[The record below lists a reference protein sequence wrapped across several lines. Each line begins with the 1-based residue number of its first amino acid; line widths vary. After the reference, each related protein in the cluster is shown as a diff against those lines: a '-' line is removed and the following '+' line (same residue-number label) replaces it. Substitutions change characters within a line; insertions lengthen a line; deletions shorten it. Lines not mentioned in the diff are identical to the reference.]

1 MAYAETSPRCIL
13 PRCGPN
19 RKIAALTATTA
30 AASAITGATV
40 NRVMV
45 APTTA
50 PAHIVSTTL

>member
-1 MAYAETSPRCIL
+1 MAYCEISPRGLGCL
-13 PRCGPN
+13 CGPN
-19 RKIAALTATTA
+19 RKIARLTATTA

-40 NRVMV
+40 NRVIV